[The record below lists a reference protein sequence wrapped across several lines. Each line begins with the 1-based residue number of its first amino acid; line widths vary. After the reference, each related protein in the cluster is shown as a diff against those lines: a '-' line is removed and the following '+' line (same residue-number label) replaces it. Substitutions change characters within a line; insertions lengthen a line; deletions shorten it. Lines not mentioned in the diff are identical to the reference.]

1 MRSLALL
8 LCLAQLCSCRSVPLG
23 PALAYR
29 QPNCD
34 DPETEQAALAAVDYI
49 NSHMLQGYKH
59 TLNQI
64 DKVKVWPR
72 RPMGEVFELE
82 IDTLETTC
90 HVLDPTPLANCSVR
104 QLVEHA
110 VEGDCDFRVLKQDGQ
125 FSVLFA
131 KCDSSPDSAEDV
143 RRLCPGCPLLAPL
156 NDTKVVHAVDVAL
169 TAFNAQSNGS
179 YFRLLEV
186 SRAQLVPLP
195 PSTYVE
201 FAFAGPAT
209 DCAAKDVTD
218 PAKCNL
224 LAEKQYGFCKATL
237 TEKIGGEDVAV
248 TCTVFQTQV
257 RSSWIQL
264 PSSSEYN
271 DPLTCIPPIPRPLV
285 RKGLPQ
291 ASDPSLLAL
300 LPGHRTHYDLRHAFT
315 GAASVESASGEAV
328 HVEKGPTVV
337 QPGIA
342 VVPDPVLRPCPGR
355 IRYFKV

>member
-1 MRSLALL
+1 MRTLALL
-8 LCLAQLCSCRSVPLG
+8 LCLAQLLGCRSVPVG
-23 PALAYR
+23 TALAYR
-29 QPNCD
+29 EPNCD

-49 NSHMLQGYKH
+49 NNRVLRGYKH

-64 DKVKVWPR
+64 DKVRVWPR

-90 HVLDPTPLANCSVR
+90 HVLDPTPLANCTVR
-104 QLVEHA
+104 QLTEHA
-110 VEGDCDFRVLKQDGQ
+110 VEGDCDLRVLKQDGQ

-179 YFRLLEV
+179 YFQLVEI
-186 SRAQLVPLP
+186 SRAQFVPLP
-195 PSTYVE
+195 QSTYVE
-201 FAFAGPAT
+201 FAVAAT

-224 LAEKQYGFCKATL
+224 LAEKQNGFCKATL
-237 TEKIGGEDVAV
+237 TEKVGGEDVAV
-248 TCTVFQTQV
+248 TCTVFQTQP
-257 RSSWIQL
+257 L
-264 PSSSEYN
+264 PPQPQPGDAVADPAVPAPSPAN
-271 DPLTCIPPIPRPLV
+271 LLADPLLV
-285 RKGLPQ
+285 GPVVVALPE
-291 ASDPSLLAL
+291 AP
-300 LPGHRTHYDLRHAFT
+300 LPGHRAHYDLRHAFA
-315 GAASVESASGEAV
+315 GVASVESASGEAF
-328 HVEKGPTVV
+328 HVGKAPKVV
-337 QPGIA
+337 QPNVA
-342 VVPDPVLRPCPGR
+342 VAAGPLVHPCPGR